1 MIDFFKKKIEKNLN
15 MVEEVDE
22 VAKAEEEKQKPQED
36 RQKMLSWYQIFL
48 KSLQTI

>member
-22 VAKAEEEKQKPQED
+22 VAKAEEEK
-36 RQKMLSWYQIFL
+36 
-48 KSLQTI
+48 